1 MASSIL
7 VVDDDVTFQTLLTF
21 ALEKEGHRVTCVGS
35 AQEMH
40 AQLKRGAFDL
50 ILLDLGLPDE
60 DGIVLLRQ
68 LRARAGPPVVVLT
81 GKKEQ
86 ETLVLALELGAD
98 DYVTK
103 PFDPREVL
111 LRVKGLLERT
121 NRASSPNDSTKR
133 TPIHFDG
140 WTFDPRARNLRSA
153 ANKEVSLTPSE
164 FNLLRALLA
173 RPGWAISRDQLLDA
187 ISDGADA
194 PTPRMIDVFISQLRG
209 KIEADKKNPKLIL
222 SVRGFGYKFGG
233 TLE

>member
-21 ALEKEGHRVTCVGS
+21 ALEKDGHQVTCVGS

-40 AQLKRGAFDL
+40 AQLNRSAFDL
-50 ILLDLGLPDE
+50 VLLDLGLPDE

-68 LRARAGPPVVVLT
+68 LRARAGPPVIVLT
-81 GKKEQ
+81 GRKDK
-86 ETLVLALELGAD
+86 ETLISALELGAD

-111 LRVKGLLERT
+111 LRAKGLLART
-121 NRASSPNDSTKR
+121 SRASSPTGSTNLD
-133 TPIHFDG
+133 PIHFDG
-140 WTFDPRARNLRSA
+140 WTFDPRAHSLHSPRG
-153 ANKEVSLTPSE
+153 KDVSLTPSE

-173 RPGWAISRDQLLDA
+173 RPGWAMSRDQLLDA
-187 ISDGADA
+187 ISDGADT
-194 PTPRMIDVFISQLRG
+194 PTSRMIDVFVSQLRS
-209 KIEADKKNPKLIL
+209 KIEADKKDPKLIL
-222 SVRGFGYKFGG
+222 SVRGHGYKFGG